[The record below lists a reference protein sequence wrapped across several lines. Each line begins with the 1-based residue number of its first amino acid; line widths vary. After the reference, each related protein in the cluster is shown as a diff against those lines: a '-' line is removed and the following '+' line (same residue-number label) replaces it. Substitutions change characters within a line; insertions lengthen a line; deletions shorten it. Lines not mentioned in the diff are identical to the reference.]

1 MSACLFA
8 LNLVF
13 FLWHSQGWGGREGD
27 SLGEWWV
34 GAVGREMGTV
44 ALGWVAGP
52 VHAAAQSKQAS
63 KESRVEMW
71 RCGISAAEFWG
82 SHDDMNYGVGSVST
96 LAKSCFIFGFWTGFT
111 WFFPRKSGFRHT
123 GSETTLIS
131 NYIEM
136 ILKSS

>member
-1 MSACLFA
+1 M
-8 LNLVF
+8 
-13 FLWHSQGWGGREGD
+13 
-27 SLGEWWV
+27 

-82 SHDDMNYGVGSVST
+82 SHDDMN
-96 LAKSCFIFGFWTGFT
+96 
-111 WFFPRKSGFRHT
+111 
-123 GSETTLIS
+123 
-131 NYIEM
+131 
-136 ILKSS
+136 

>member
-1 MSACLFA
+1 M
-8 LNLVF
+8 
-13 FLWHSQGWGGREGD
+13 
-27 SLGEWWV
+27 

-96 LAKSCFIFGFWTGFT
+96 LAKSCFIF
-111 WFFPRKSGFRHT
+111 WFLDWVHLVFFQGKVVLGTPVLKPPLFR
-123 GSETTLIS
+123 I
-131 NYIEM
+131 
-136 ILKSS
+136 ILK

>member
-1 MSACLFA
+1 MAGPGL
-8 LNLVF
+8 
-13 FLWHSQGWGGREGD
+13 GGGRAILLENG
-27 SLGEWWV
+27 GW

-82 SHDDMNYGVGSVST
+82 SHDDMN
-96 LAKSCFIFGFWTGFT
+96 
-111 WFFPRKSGFRHT
+111 
-123 GSETTLIS
+123 
-131 NYIEM
+131 
-136 ILKSS
+136 

>member
-1 MSACLFA
+1 M
-8 LNLVF
+8 
-13 FLWHSQGWGGREGD
+13 
-27 SLGEWWV
+27 

-82 SHDDMNYGVGSVST
+82 SHDDHELGGRF
-96 LAKSCFIFGFWTGFT
+96 CFHPCKVLFYFWFLD
-111 WFFPRKSGFRHT
+111 WVHLVFFQGKVVLGTPVLKPPLFR
-123 GSETTLIS
+123 I
-131 NYIEM
+131 
-136 ILKSS
+136 ILK

>member
-1 MSACLFA
+1 MAQPGL
-8 LNLVF
+8 
-13 FLWHSQGWGGREGD
+13 GGGREGD

-82 SHDDMNYGVGSVST
+82 SHDDMN
-96 LAKSCFIFGFWTGFT
+96 
-111 WFFPRKSGFRHT
+111 
-123 GSETTLIS
+123 
-131 NYIEM
+131 
-136 ILKSS
+136 